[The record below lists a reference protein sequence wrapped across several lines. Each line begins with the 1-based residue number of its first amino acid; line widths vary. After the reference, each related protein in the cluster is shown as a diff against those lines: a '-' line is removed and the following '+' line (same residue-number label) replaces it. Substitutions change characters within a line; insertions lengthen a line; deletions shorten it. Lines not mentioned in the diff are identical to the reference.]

1 MHDLPK
7 RYAQLQR
14 DLFDDFL
21 PFVERYVIDREYG
34 GFLCATR
41 PNGER
46 VSDEKRT
53 WYEGRGI
60 WVFAYL
66 FNNFGREQKYLDI
79 AAASIELLKRSK
91 PDDPDELRPKI
102 LRRDG
107 TPASPADSEI
117 YGDMFVAEGLAEFAK
132 ATGDGTFWEEAREL
146 VFKCVRHYDRPGYH
160 PSIGETYLGPGA
172 RPFAGA
178 RIGGVWMVL
187 IRTLSQ
193 MVGWRSDHALEAL
206 LARSIT
212 TFLDH
217 HYNPRFQLFNELI
230 CHDLSRPDN
239 EYERLVYAGHAIEI
253 LWMIAWEARRRS
265 DAFLFDSAAAHFRRH
280 CEVATDRVY
289 GGLFRNLIDVDQNI
303 WTLDK
308 TLFPHQEAL
317 IGSLLMIEET
327 GDPWALDF
335 YGDLE
340 AYTRNHFPLRSLN
353 SPLWQL
359 VGDRQVTPPSEMI
372 RVENYHHPRFLM
384 LSMQALQGMIER
396 KGKPRRD
403 VRRVS

>member
-1 MHDLPK
+1 MHDLAGL
-7 RYAQLQR
+7 YAQYQR

-21 PFVERYVIDREYG
+21 PFLERFVVDQECG
-34 GFLCATR
+34 GFLCAAR
-41 PNGER
+41 PNGQR

-66 FNNFGREQKYLDI
+66 FNNITHDQRHLDI

-91 PDDPDELRPKI
+91 PNDPDQLRPKL

-107 TPASPADSEI
+107 TPASPADTEV
-117 YGDMFVAEGLAEFAK
+117 YGDMFVAEGLAEFAR
-132 ATGDGTFWEEAREL
+132 ATGDRTLWDEARDL
-146 VFKCVRHYDRPGYH
+146 VFKCVRHYDRPDHH

-172 RPFAGA
+172 PPFPGA

-187 IRTLSQ
+187 IRTLTQ
-193 MVGWRSDHALEAL
+193 MIDWRSDAALEAL
-206 LARSIT
+206 LNRSVT
-212 TFLDH
+212 AFLDH
-217 HYNPRFQLFNELI
+217 HYNPRFGLFNELI
-230 CHDLSRPDN
+230 CHDLSRPEN
-239 EYERLVYAGHAIEI
+239 EYERFVYAGHSIET
-253 LWMIAWEARRRS
+253 LWMILCEARRRT
-265 DAFLFDSAAAHFRRH
+265 DIALFDTVAAHFRRH
-280 CEVATDRVY
+280 CEVARDRVY

-327 GDPWALDF
+327 GDPWALEF
-335 YGDLE
+335 HAELE
-340 AYTRNHFPLRSLN
+340 IYTRMRFPMRSLN

-359 VGDRQVTPPSEMI
+359 TGDRQVTPTPDMV

-384 LSMQALQGMIER
+384 LNLQTIERMIER
-396 KGKPRRD
+396 KGKPRRGA
-403 VRRVS
+403 